1 MVATGAS
8 AQGPGAVA
16 ETLEPNQ
23 TTDAASLMALIEDFD
38 GITAAFGQ
46 QIVDSNNQI
55 LNESTGRLALQ
66 RPNFRWQVDAP
77 FAQVILVQGAKVQ
90 IYDPDLEQVT
100 ERDLDVGSGTT
111 PLTILLGDTASLP
124 TEFMIYRAD
133 EQGQE
138 RYFLYPK
145 SASAAFLQVELRFVE
160 AKLGYLGIWDNAG
173 QLTRIRFAEL
183 KQGQAIPAER
193 FELQVPEGT
202 DIIRG

>member
-138 RYFLYPK
+138 RYFL
-145 SASAAFLQVELRFVE
+145 SL
-160 AKLGYLGIWDNAG
+160 IH
-173 QLTRIRFAEL
+173 I
-183 KQGQAIPAER
+183 
-193 FELQVPEGT
+193 
-202 DIIRG
+202 